1 MSYRNP
7 KQVVDTQ
14 SGQYVREMQQSLSNT
29 TNKTIQGLSNIYL
42 ENQKQIKEIANEAA
56 EATTKIENAV
66 FQTKSKNSTIQFDS
80 LNGQLNKF
88 SNLKKQDPTKLTNKQ
103 RNFMR
108 SMENIGTTMKNGL
121 ANTTASAISFKEQ
134 TDKGLGKDGGN
145 DEFRNPKQYKVMSI
159 MNGSIPGSKEAN
171 YEEDELGNV
180 IYSVVVKDANGV
192 PVGKVINGNIEQT
205 MFVSKVPDLI
215 QKKAKAIELVNA
227 KLSLDSKFADAY
239 KRGDTFG
246 PNGEGQKVN
255 ADDFEKGVAAQ
266 ADNIQREMSDNDLAS
281 YWNNIIRPKT
291 RLLTQEDINANP
303 NKYENK
309 KVGDEIK
316 NDKLWDYDVE
326 LTTEQRK
333 TFGEAFTKDILGE
346 LGAVRAANKIMQTK
360 TVKEGNGKT
369 IVRDFSKSV
378 KEGVKNITPSKGV
391 TFVLE
396 STISDNPSIYYT
408 NPITKKISP
417 DPKAKYV
424 YTPAGGDVGGVPIE
438 VNYWKKIPKDP
449 NDPTKGYKVGEY
461 EVNYEGIMST
471 LGSKLRKL

>member
-42 ENQKQIKEIANEAA
+42 ENQKKIKEIANEAA

-80 LNGQLNKF
+80 LNNQLNKF
-88 SNLKKQDPTKLTNKQ
+88 SDLKKQDPTKLTNKQ

-145 DEFRNPKQYKVMSI
+145 DEFRNPDQYKVMSI
-159 MNGSIPGSKEAN
+159 MNGSIPGRKEAN

-180 IYSVVVKDANGV
+180 IYSVKVYDGKGKF
-192 PVGKVINGNIEQT
+192 VGDVINRNIEET
-205 MFVSKVPDLI
+205 MFVNKVPDLI

-281 YWNNIIRPKT
+281 YWNNIIRPKKLT
-291 RLLTQEDINANP
+291 LTQEAIDAEP
-303 NKYENK
+303 NKYKNK

-316 NDKLWDYDVE
+316 LDNLWDYDVE

-360 TVKEGNGKT
+360 TVEKGSGKT

-396 STISDNPSIYYT
+396 STTKNPSIYYT

-424 YTPAGGDVGGVPIE
+424 YTPAKGDVGGDTIE
-438 VNYWKKIPKDP
+438 VNYWKKVPKDP

-471 LGSKLRKL
+471 LGSNLRKL

>member
-29 TNKTIQGLSNIYL
+29 TDRTIQGLNNIYL

-471 LGSKLRKL
+471 LGSNLRKL

>member
-7 KQVVDTQ
+7 AQYVDTQ
-14 SGQYVREMQQSLSNT
+14 SGQSVQRMQESLANT
-29 TNKTIQGLSNIYL
+29 TVKTIQGLSNIYL

-80 LNGQLNKF
+80 LNDQLNKF

-145 DEFRNPKQYKVMSI
+145 DEFRNPKQYKLMSI

-180 IYSVVVKDANGV
+180 IYSVKVYDGKGKF
-192 PVGKVINGNIEQT
+192 VGDVINGNIEQT

-215 QKKAKAIELVNA
+215 PKKAKAIELVKA
-227 KLSLDSKFADAY
+227 ELSLDSKFADAY
-239 KRGDTFG
+239 KEGKSFG
-246 PNGEGQKVN
+246 LNGEGRKVN

-266 ADNIQREMSDNDLAS
+266 AENIQREMSDNDLAS

-316 NDKLWDYDVE
+316 NDKLWEYDVE
-326 LTTEQRK
+326 LTPKQIE
-333 TFGEAFTKDILGE
+333 TFKDAFTKDILGE
-346 LGAVRAANKIMQTK
+346 LGAVRAANKIIQTK
-360 TVKEGNGKT
+360 TVKEGNGGT

-396 STISDNPSIYYT
+396 STTKNPSIYYT
-408 NPITKKISP
+408 NPITNKISP

-424 YTPAGGDVGGVPIE
+424 YTPAKGDVGGDTIE
-438 VNYWKKIPKDP
+438 VNYWKKVPKDP